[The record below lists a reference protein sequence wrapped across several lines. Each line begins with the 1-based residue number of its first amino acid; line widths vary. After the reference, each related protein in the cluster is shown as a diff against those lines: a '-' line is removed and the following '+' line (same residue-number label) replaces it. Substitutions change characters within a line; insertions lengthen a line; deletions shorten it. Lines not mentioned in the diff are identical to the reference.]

1 MDDHVGLHAS
11 DELRQAFRDL
21 RDAVEENSCLS
32 SSDIS

>member
-1 MDDHVGLHAS
+1 MTERVGLHTS
-11 DELRQAFRDL
+11 DELSQAFCDL

>member
-21 RDAVEENSCLS
+21 QNPVE
-32 SSDIS
+32 DFFV